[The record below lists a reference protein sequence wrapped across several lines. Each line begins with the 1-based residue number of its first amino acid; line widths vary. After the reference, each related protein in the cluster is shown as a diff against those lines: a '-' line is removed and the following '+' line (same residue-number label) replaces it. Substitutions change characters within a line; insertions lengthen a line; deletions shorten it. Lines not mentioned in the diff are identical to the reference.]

1 MLSSIM
7 TKLLKLKLLLLWEYE
22 NTKMGEGLHTKLV
35 WRSNTNWKSKKHCI
49 PWTYVTS
56 DFKGEEID
64 GKFFEKMVVTDKSK
78 GI

>member
-1 MLSSIM
+1 
-7 TKLLKLKLLLLWEYE
+7 
-22 NTKMGEGLHTKLV
+22 MGEGLHTKLV
-35 WRSNTNWKSKKHCI
+35 RRSNTNCKSKKHCI

-64 GKFFEKMVVTDKSK
+64 RKFFEKMVVTDKSK